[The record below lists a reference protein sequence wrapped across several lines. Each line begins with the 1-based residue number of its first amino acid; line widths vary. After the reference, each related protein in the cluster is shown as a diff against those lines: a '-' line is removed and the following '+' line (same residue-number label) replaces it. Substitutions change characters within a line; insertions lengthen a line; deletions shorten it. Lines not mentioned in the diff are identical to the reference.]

1 MHQALK
7 NKPKVFLSHSK
18 KDLAFISN
26 LCKDLRHCHIEPWL
40 DSEDIHHGQPWLDAI
55 FEIGIPTCDAV
66 LVYLSESS
74 MESPMV
80 KKEIDASIIEKLQNQ
95 NIAFLPYVS
104 EEKLRDKLRAD
115 IRSLQTPVWNEKNYK
130 DMLPRVVS
138 EIWQSYLIRIVPTV
152 INEEKVKRL
161 EAELELEKLKKPGT
175 QGIFD
180 AHEVADFE
188 FIWKQ
193 FDHNNIMKLSCFF
206 QDEDDGSKIEETN
219 YKFKVHL
226 QTIIPQLDKF
236 GDTNHLYVYIDE
248 TLKIALIT
256 SLPTDE
262 NEKEIDLEWP
272 HLLDFTNDLQM
283 YGLIKKEPKN
293 SILGKTYYIVLTE
306 KFFRFKYWLAHK
318 NILPNEIKW
327 EKCD

>member
-1 MHQALK
+1 MHQSLK

-26 LCKDLRHCHIEPWL
+26 LCRDLRHCHIEPWL

-66 LVYLSESS
+66 LVYLTECSI
-74 MESPMV
+74 ESPMV

-104 EEKLRDKLRAD
+104 DETLRDRLRAD

-130 DMLPRVVS
+130 EILPRVVS

-161 EAELELEKLKKPGT
+161 EAELELEKLKKPGIL
-175 QGIFD
+175 GIFD
-180 AHEVADFE
+180 AHEMADFE

-193 FDHNNIMKLSCFF
+193 FDHYDVMELSCFLR
-206 QDEDDGSKIEETN
+206 DKNSGSKIDATN
-219 YKFKVHL
+219 YKFNVHL
-226 QTIIPQLDKF
+226 QTIIPQLDK
-236 GDTNHLYVYIDE
+236 GLSNEVYISE
-248 TLKIALIT
+248 ILKNDFIT
-256 SLPTDE
+256 AIPSDDKNKIL
-262 NEKEIDLEWP
+262 KLEWSY
-272 HLLDFTNDLQM
+272 LLDFENDLQM
-283 YGLIKKEPKN
+283 YGLAKKEN
-293 SILGKTYYIVLTE
+293 IVVGYHSLVLTE
-306 KFFRFKYWLAHK
+306 KFFRFKYWIAHK